1 MAAPDAIGAI
11 RAQGGWDEVGHTGAF
26 VPADQVMAVAERE
39 GAFPFLDKRRA
50 IARDDHENIA
60 LQFPVYDAL
69 YAYCQKR
76 VNGAAP

>member
-11 RAQGGWDEVGHTGAF
+11 RAQGGCDEVGHTGAF

-39 GAFPFLDKRRA
+39 GAFPF
-50 IARDDHENIA
+50 HENIA

-76 VNGAAP
+76 VDGAAP